1 MSNGQDL
8 SERRLSREELLKL
21 AVVAGGAGL
30 LAGRASVAGAALE
43 RLSAESGQ
51 LQVLDWAGYGYDG
64 GQAMFAQYLKK
75 YPGEK
80 PKFTNMTSETNAL
93 AKMSQ
98 GLKPD
103 VVRPY
108 VGYVRDFAESGF
120 VQPWNP
126 KLISNLKDLNPNMV
140 KAGRYKGKQ
149 YGIPADW
156 GFDAILYRTDKV
168 KPKELAWSLL
178 WDERYAGKISWWDDL
193 YMLVVAGYALG
204 VKNPWQ
210 QTTGELKRSQQLLAS
225 AVKKHIP
232 RLFWSDELAMQTAFA
247 AGDIW
252 IVYAWP
258 ADWAAMKSKGLK
270 VRYVHP
276 KEGAISWIGMF
287 MQGKDTPRPEHAHA
301 YVDAWSSKQ
310 SGTWLENNYA
320 YGHANTL
327 SRPKS
332 KDLLRALQLTNP
344 NALREPNAHIDRYI
358 PNRQEYAK
366 RWQEV
371 KAAG

>member
-21 AVVAGGAGL
+21 AAVTGGAGL

-120 VQPWNP
+120 VQPWKP
-126 KLISNLKDLNPNMV
+126 KLISNLKYLNPNMV
-140 KAGRYKGKQ
+140 KAGQYKGKQ

>member
-193 YMLVVAGYALG
+193 YMLVVAGYYLG
-204 VKNPWQ
+204 MKDPWQ
-210 QTTGELKRSQQLLAS
+210 QTNAELKRSGSLLSS
-225 AVKKHIP
+225 AVKKKIP
-232 RLFWSDELAMQTAFA
+232 KLFW
-247 AGDIW
+247 
-252 IVYAWP
+252 
-258 ADWAAMKSKGLK
+258 
-270 VRYVHP
+270 
-276 KEGAISWIGMF
+276 
-287 MQGKDTPRPEHAHA
+287 
-301 YVDAWSSKQ
+301 
-310 SGTWLENNYA
+310 
-320 YGHANTL
+320 
-327 SRPKS
+327 
-332 KDLLRALQLTNP
+332 
-344 NALREPNAHIDRYI
+344 
-358 PNRQEYAK
+358 
-366 RWQEV
+366 
-371 KAAG
+371 